1 MESPMSDTTNP
12 APATVPPCG
21 PIPLI
26 DLVAQFR
33 SQETEI
39 LAAVTKVFT
48 EQKFILGEEVAL
60 LESESAAYCDA
71 RHAIGCASGTDAL
84 ILALM
89 ACDLPPGGEVIT
101 SPFTFF
107 ATGSSIW
114 RCGGKPVFVD
124 IDPLSFNLDPSA
136 VAAAVTAN
144 TRSIM
149 PVHIFGQCAEMD
161 PLWRLATRHGLSI
174 VEDACQSIGAAYK
187 GRKAGVLGTVGCF
200 SYFPT
205 KNLGGAG
212 DGGLMTTD
220 DEQIAKRLKRLR
232 VHGDIGVY
240 EHLEVGLNSR
250 LDAIQAAVLRIKQR
264 KLDEW
269 TLARQRNA
277 RRYSML
283 FDEYGLLDVVTPPP
297 VLPERRH
304 VFNQYCVRITDGMRD
319 TVLKSLRAS
328 QIGCGI
334 YYPKPL
340 HLQTCFGSLGYKAGM
355 LPVAEKACTEV
366 LALPIFPELR
376 EDQQEE
382 VVKGLARA
390 FGRKA
395 TRRPSAA
402 VPKPKFLSTGDR
414 VSNASEE
421 DGWATR

>member
-1 MESPMSDTTNP
+1 MSDALAAGGD
-12 APATVPPCG
+12 APRA

-33 SQETEI
+33 GQQDEI
-39 LAAVTKVFT
+39 LEAVTKVFT

-60 LESESAAYCDA
+60 LEAESAAWCDA
-71 RHAIGCASGTDAL
+71 RFGIGCASGTDAL

-89 ACDLPPGGEVIT
+89 AIDLPPGGEVIT

-114 RCGGKPVFVD
+114 RTGGKPVFVD
-124 IDPLSFNLDPSA
+124 IDPLSFNLDPA
-136 VAAAVTAN
+136 CVAAAVTSN
-144 TRSIM
+144 TRAIM

-161 PLWRLATRHGLSI
+161 PLWRIATRHNLAI

-200 SYFPT
+200 SFFPT

-220 DEQIAKRLKRLR
+220 DESVAKRLKRLR
-232 VHGDIGVY
+232 VHGDVGVY

-250 LDAIQAAVLRIKQR
+250 LDALQAAVLRIKLR

-269 TLARQRNA
+269 TQARQRNA

-283 FDEYGLLDVVTPPP
+283 FDEYGLLDVLTPPP
-297 VLPERRH
+297 VLPERLH
-304 VFNQYCVRITDGMRD
+304 VFNQYCVRVHDGKRD
-319 TVLKSLRAS
+319 AVLKSLRAE
-328 QIGCGI
+328 QIGCAI

-340 HLQTCFGSLGYKAGM
+340 HIQTCFSSLGYKAGM

-366 LALPIFPELR
+366 LALPVFPELT
-376 EDQQEE
+376 EAQQEE

-395 TRRPSAA
+395 SRRPSVS
-402 VPKPKFLSTGDR
+402 VPKPKFLSAGDR
-414 VSNASEE
+414 VVNNAEE